1 MAPRGVRPG
10 APAEGGVMERRALLA
25 ALLSAVVLVVW
36 YSLFG
41 PTPRPAGPDAAPA
54 VAAKPVEETSPSG
67 GAVPSAVPPAVAG
80 EREEEIVLEGDG
92 VRGRISSRGGVFRS
106 LVLMRH
112 TDSEGNP
119 LELVRDREVAPL
131 RLAAEGP
138 WNTALYSVEAGEGRV
153 ALRWSDGNGNWVEK
167 QVAVGRGAY
176 GFQVS
181 VRGSAGALA
190 EGVLLGRGLG
200 DPAGKKES
208 FARSGA
214 VLGLGGKVKRVDL
227 AKLKGVERFAVDSG
241 FAGLEDQ
248 YFLLCL
254 LPDGGGVEGVL
265 LPGRGVAV
273 RGASGVV
280 EGVLFA
286 GAKEH
291 QVLKG
296 YGRGIDG
303 TISFGIF
310 GVLSVIFLAAMR
322 GIYGFVGNW
331 GVAIIVLTAAIRVL
345 LFPLTHKSTVAMRR
359 MQRLQPK
366 MQAIQERYKER
377 AKRDPQVRQRMNQEI
392 MQLYKQEGVNPMGG
406 CLPTLVQLPILWALY
421 TLFAYAIELRHA
433 PFVFWIKD
441 LSAKDP
447 TYITPILMTA
457 SMVVQQK
464 MAPQAGDP
472 AQRRM
477 FMLLPFVFGL
487 MFMNFPSGLVLY
499 WLVNNV
505 LTIGQQLLTN
515 RLQPADR

>member
-1 MAPRGVRPG
+1 
-10 APAEGGVMERRALLA
+10 MEKRALLA

-36 YSLFG
+36 YSVFG
-41 PTPRPAGPDAAPA
+41 PTPPAQDREPAIPAAVEPVATPAAAAGPTEMA
-54 VAAKPVEETSPSG
+54 
-67 GAVPSAVPPAVAG
+67 AVAG
-80 EREEEIVLEGDG
+80 EREEEIILESDG
-92 VRGRISSRGGVFRS
+92 VRATVSSRGGVFRS
-106 LVLMRH
+106 LVLERH
-112 TDSEGNP
+112 RDAAGRA
-119 LELVRDREVAPL
+119 LELVQGGGVSPL
-131 RLAAEGP
+131 RLAAEGA
-138 WNTALYSVEAGEGRV
+138 WNSALYAVERGEGGV
-153 ALRWSDGNGNWVEK
+153 TLRWSDGTGNWVEK
-167 QVAVGRGAY
+167 RISPGGGTY
-176 GFQVS
+176 GFRVS
-181 VRGSAGALA
+181 VRGSAAVVGG
-190 EGVLLGRGLG
+190 GVVVARGLG
-200 DPAGKKES
+200 EPGKKGEG
-208 FARSGA
+208 FARGGA
-214 VLGLGGKVKRVDL
+214 VVGSGGKVKRVDL
-227 AKLKGVERFAVDSG
+227 AKLKGVERFSVEGG
-241 FAGLEDQ
+241 FAGVEDQ
-248 YFLLCL
+248 YFLVCL
-254 LPDGGGVEGVL
+254 LPEGGGAEGL
-265 LPGRGVAV
+265 LVPGQGVVV
-273 RGASGVV
+273 RGAAGAV

-291 QVLKG
+291 DVLKG
-296 YGRGIDG
+296 YGRGLDG

-310 GVLSVIFLAAMR
+310 GVLSVMFLAGLR
-322 GIYGFVGNW
+322 WIHGFVGNW

-505 LTIGQQLLTN
+505 LTIAQQVVTN
-515 RLQPADR
+515 RLQPAER